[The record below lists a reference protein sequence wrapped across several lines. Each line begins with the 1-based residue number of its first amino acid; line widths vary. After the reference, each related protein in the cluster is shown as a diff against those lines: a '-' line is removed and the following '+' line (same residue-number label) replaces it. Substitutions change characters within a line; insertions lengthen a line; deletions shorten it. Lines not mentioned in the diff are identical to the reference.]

1 MNEIRAR
8 IERIRRIN
16 EAYMYLELA
25 TDDERLAKIKPGSSL
40 LARRIDPDDDAIEHW
55 DPYLRDQWYPA
66 GFTKAGNLLI
76 EMRFSYRYRPGMHY
90 SVLGPIGKPY
100 RFRKSLRN
108 VLLVADDAPPLPL
121 TIMIQQLLHNKISV
135 TLVLLGEAQKYKTD
149 HLAPEV
155 EVIRGTGT
163 LQWTDQVMTLGWA
176 DQIFVVVNQDDE
188 LLRFAR
194 FYEKVE
200 QLRTQVPQNYI
211 FGVFQMPMPC
221 GVGACGACMMRF
233 DKEIVPA
240 CTQGPTFDLTRVQ
253 LPKLG

>member
-135 TLVLLGEAQKYKTD
+135 TLVLLGEAQKYTTD

-163 LQWTDQVMTLGWA
+163 LEWTDQVMTL
-176 DQIFVVVNQDDE
+176 
-188 LLRFAR
+188 
-194 FYEKVE
+194 
-200 QLRTQVPQNYI
+200 
-211 FGVFQMPMPC
+211 
-221 GVGACGACMMRF
+221 
-233 DKEIVPA
+233 
-240 CTQGPTFDLTRVQ
+240 
-253 LPKLG
+253 